1 MKKDKQEIFEL
12 LLNLHKKL
20 LEEQKAEYEKIYGTI
35 LNANNYFQL
44 VVSHEDFEWL
54 RGLSALIAS
63 YDEGL
68 ESEDQDVGAVSN
80 ELVLLLS
87 GDSDK
92 KFYEF
97 LKFFTERDQA
107 TNENIRKIIEL
118 LKNLA

>member
-1 MKKDKQEIFEL
+1 MTKTKQEIFEL

-20 LEEQKAEYEKIYGTI
+20 LEEQKAEYEKVHGTI

-68 ESEDQDVGAVSN
+68 ESEDQNVEDVSN

-87 GDSDK
+87 GDGDK
-92 KFYEF
+92 KFYES
-97 LKFFTERDQA
+97 LQFFTERDQI
-107 TNENIRKIIEL
+107 TNESINQIIEL